1 MSHTADGEHTMK
13 MPWLRLRAWLR
24 RHALTEALAEG
35 ADPDASAELTLIAR
49 DLIGIRTRQR
59 LAAAVDG
66 LLRAATQRNVPWSP
80 AVPINWRQIAQ
91 AHDELAE
98 LAERLR
104 APRPVPAHAVA
115 RVVVLLSDGT
125 GPLYRRTANRHAW
138 DLVNTARLAFDDPII

>member
-1 MSHTADGEHTMK
+1 MTTL
-13 MPWLRLRAWLR
+13 WLRLRVWWR
-24 RHALTEALAEG
+24 RHGLTAALAEG
-35 ADPDASAELTLIAR
+35 ADPEASADLTLIAR
-49 DLIGIRTRQR
+49 DLIGMRARQR

-80 AVPINWRQIAQ
+80 AVPINRREIAE

-115 RVVVLLSDGT
+115 RVAMLLSDGT
-125 GPLYRRTANRHAW
+125 GPLYRRTANWHAW
-138 DLVNTARLAFDDPII
+138 DVVRTARLALDDPIV